1 MEHIAA
7 FLLIVGCSNGVA
19 ECRELPAPTP
29 VFETVEDCEA
39 LRPNAAAAYAPRF
52 GRVLSRCVEVDPAME
67 HEDATIVWDVT
78 GTGELHAALEASAV
92 EVAAD
97 FQRREKG
104 LVGQH

>member
-19 ECRELPAPTP
+19 DCRELPAPAP

-39 LRPNAAAAYAPRF
+39 LRYPAASAYAPRY

-67 HEDATIVWDVT
+67 YEDATIVWDVT
-78 GTGELHAALEASAV
+78 GADGLRASIEASGV

-97 FQRREKG
+97 FQSREKG